1 MGTPP
6 PLTDS
11 EDEFWRAL
19 ALVLHTLPR
28 TLENDLQTEAN
39 ISSPEY
45 AALKGMASDGQ
56 DGLSINELAA
66 IVGLSPSRTSRLAD
80 ALVARGEAERRQG
93 AMDRRSQLVSITE
106 KGLNR
111 LRMADPHYLASVRLR
126 ILDLIDSD
134 DYVLLTQALRTIVEE
149 PVDQH
154 DSRDDGVVSRQ
165 LSA

>member
-6 PLTDS
+6 PLTGS
-11 EDEFWRAL
+11 EDEFWRAF

-45 AALKGMASDGQ
+45 AALKGMASDGRH
-56 DGLSINELAA
+56 GLSINELAA

-80 ALVARGEAERRQG
+80 ALVSRGEAERRQG
-93 AMDRRSQLVSITE
+93 TVDRRSQLVTITE
-106 KGLNR
+106 KGLDR
-111 LRMADPHYLASVRLR
+111 LRMADPHHLASVRRR
-126 ILDLIDSD
+126 ILDHIDSG
-134 DYVLLTQALRTIVEE
+134 DYVLLTQALRTIVEDPAE
-149 PVDQH
+149 QH
-154 DSRDDGVVSRQ
+154 DSPDECVVSRQ